1 MRARRNGRA
10 AGELRP
16 VTIERGV
23 LDFAEGSALIG
34 WGRTRVLVAA
44 SVLDE
49 VPPWRTETGRGWVTA
64 EYDMLPRATD
74 MRRRRGRGAVD
85 GRAAE
90 IQRLIGRALRG
101 VVNLGALGPRTIHLD
116 ADVIQADGGTRT
128 AAVTGAFVALVD
140 ALRFMAR
147 AGRLTG
153 PGLSGQLAAVSAGV
167 VEDRVVLD
175 LDQEEDARAQVDA
188 NLVLDD
194 AGRLIEIQATAEG
207 APLTQEQLMA
217 MLDLARQ
224 GARRLMD
231 LQRRVLGGPTGDV
244 S

>member
-1 MRARRNGRA
+1 MTARHDGRS
-10 AGELRP
+10 AGALRP
-16 VTIERGV
+16 VTIDRGV
-23 LDFAEGSALIG
+23 LDFAEGSALIT

-49 VPPWRTETGRGWVTA
+49 VPPWRAETGRGWVTA

-74 MRRRRGRGAVD
+74 TRRRRGRGAVD

-101 VVNLGALGPRTIHLD
+101 VVVLKALGDRTIHLD
-116 ADVIQADGGTRT
+116 ADVIQADGGTRC

-147 AGRLTG
+147 AGELTG
-153 PGLSGQLAAVSAGV
+153 RALIGQLAAVSAGV
-167 VEDRVVLD
+167 VDGRVILD
-175 LDQEEDARAQVDA
+175 LDREEDARAEVDA
-188 NLVLDD
+188 NFVLDD

-207 APLTQEQLMA
+207 APLSQEQLLD

-224 GARRLMD
+224 GARQLMD
-231 LQRRVLGGPTGDV
+231 LQNSVLGGLTGEMP
-244 S
+244 